1 MTIGGNKL
9 AIALVINQFTLRE
22 KCPYWELF
30 RSAFSRIR
38 IESKCGK
45 MQTRTTPNMETFY
58 AMLIDKLVVTL
69 LTNYFLPYVQFQQIF
84 YWFFIFCCRFTRQ
97 IPVRKISKFE
107 ELVKYFPYCT
117 LHRTTTT
124 IYFMK
129 SFI

>member
-1 MTIGGNKL
+1 MKNALIRSYSDPHFL
-9 AIALVINQFTLRE
+9 AFGLNTKKHGVSLR
-22 KCPYWELF
+22 
-30 RSAFSRIR
+30 IQ
-38 IESKCGK
+38 SKCGK
-45 MQTRTTPNMETFY
+45 MQTRTTPNVETFY
-58 AMLIDKLVVTL
+58 AVLIDKLVVTL

-124 IYFMK
+124 TYFMK
-129 SFI
+129 SCI